1 MSKSLK
7 YFISVI
13 CLMTL
18 IVFVKAC
25 KSKEKGSSTDN
36 AKNSAFET
44 PAGYIEGLSIGNKA
58 PELAYKNVGDTIMSL
73 YSLRG
78 KTVLIDFWASWCGP
92 CRAENP
98 SLVKAYDAYKDK
110 HFKDGS
116 SGFTVFSVSLDANRE
131 SWKNAIVKDKLAW
144 PYHVSDLKQ
153 WGSEAATKYAVN
165 SIPTNWLIDGKGVIV
180 AKGLRGFALEKK
192 LEAIV
197 DSAYVDPKSKKKKKK

>member
-1 MSKSLK
+1 MKKSPK
-7 YFISVI
+7 YFAGII
-13 CLMTL
+13 CFITF
-18 IVFVKAC
+18 IVLTQAC
-25 KSKEKGSSTDN
+25 KSKEKGPSTDN

-98 SLVKAYDAYKDK
+98 SLVKAYDAFKDK

-116 SGFTVFSVSLDANRE
+116 NGFTVFSVSLDANRD
-131 SWKNAIVKDKLAW
+131 SWKNAIIKDKLTW
-144 PYHVSDLKQ
+144 PYHVSDLKH
-153 WGSEAATKYAVN
+153 WSSEAATKYGVN
-165 SIPTNWLIDGKGVIV
+165 SIPTNWLIDGKGVIL
-180 AKGLRGFALEKK
+180 AKGLRGIALEKK

-197 DSAYVDPKSKKKKKK
+197 DSTYVAPKSKKKKKK